1 MKKTGENFVFIFD
14 TFISYGYFCLEKNE
28 RTYYLWCAYVCVC
41 VCVCRFMYVFVYMY
55 VCSVCVV
62 TYFMYKY
69 VNMPIPVA
77 KRLEA

>member
-41 VCVCRFMYVFVYMY
+41 VCVGLCMCLYICMYVVY
-55 VCSVCVV
+55 V
-62 TYFMYKY
+62 
-69 VNMPIPVA
+69 
-77 KRLEA
+77 